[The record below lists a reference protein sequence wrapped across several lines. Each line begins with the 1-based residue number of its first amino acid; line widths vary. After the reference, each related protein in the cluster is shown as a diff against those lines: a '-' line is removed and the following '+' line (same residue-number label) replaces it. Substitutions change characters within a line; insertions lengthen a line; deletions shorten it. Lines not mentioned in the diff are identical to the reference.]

1 MLPFVPVTA
10 ILVIL
15 SAALPVL
22 ESVIVWAA
30 LVVPTFWLANVNEAG
45 ERLAAAVD
53 AATPEPVRLTV
64 WGLPVALSVTVTA
77 AVLVPDAVGLNVT
90 LIVQVAP
97 AATEAP
103 HVLLWAKSP
112 LLVPVTA
119 TLVMLTVAL
128 PVLDSVIAWA
138 ALVVPTFWFAN
149 VSEVG
154 DTPADDVEEPTNS

>member
-1 MLPFVPVTA
+1 MIAT
-10 ILVIL
+10 LVIL
-15 SAALPVL
+15 SAALPVF
-22 ESVIVWAA
+22 ESVTVWAA
-30 LVVPTFWLANVNEAG
+30 LVVPTFWLANVNEVG

-53 AATPEPVRLTV
+53 AATPEPVRLAV
-64 WGLPVALSVTVTA
+64 WGLPLALSVTVTL
-77 AVLVPDAVGLNVT
+77 AVLVPDAVGLKVT
-90 LIVQVAP
+90 LIAQVVP
-97 AATEAP
+97 AATEP
-103 HVLLWAKSP
+103 PQVLLWAKSP

-119 TLVMLTVAL
+119 MLLMLSAAL